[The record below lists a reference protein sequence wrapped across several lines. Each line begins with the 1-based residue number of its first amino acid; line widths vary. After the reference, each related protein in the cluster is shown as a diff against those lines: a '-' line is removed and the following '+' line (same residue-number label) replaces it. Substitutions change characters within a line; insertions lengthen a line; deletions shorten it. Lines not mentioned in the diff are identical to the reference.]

1 MNFVFFL
8 IECLTILILLGNNP
22 GEFINIEN
30 LSSPLYISVFFADV
44 GWIGCFVFQAL
55 FVFRGLPFFSTTVHY
70 KNCLMLKIKFHFVGL
85 CVVSTFMFS
94 MLIGVTRQT
103 TKSIADSFFLIM
115 SFVLF
120 KCKFSIFNL
129 MCVSLDLL
137 IVQQGQIQR

>member
-55 FVFRGLPFFSTTVHY
+55 F
-70 KNCLMLKIKFHFVGL
+70 
-85 CVVSTFMFS
+85 
-94 MLIGVTRQT
+94 
-103 TKSIADSFFLIM
+103 A
-115 SFVLF
+115 
-120 KCKFSIFNL
+120 
-129 MCVSLDLL
+129 L
-137 IVQQGQIQR
+137 IVPPFLSSVRMPHLLAQKLFQFRDSNPRTLAPMYLPEWPSKCQLKQLG